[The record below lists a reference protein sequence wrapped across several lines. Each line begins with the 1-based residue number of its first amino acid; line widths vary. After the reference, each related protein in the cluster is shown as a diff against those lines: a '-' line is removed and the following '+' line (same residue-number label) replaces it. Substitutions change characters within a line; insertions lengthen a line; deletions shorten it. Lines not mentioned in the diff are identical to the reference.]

1 MAVEHVHQADIGPS
15 RQWIFVH
22 PKTAGS
28 VSLVAEFG
36 LVELPR
42 IRKVGAELAHEL
54 EDAGIASISCDG
66 QSSLQ
71 RGVGD
76 EGSGGTKRR
85 RIGLGEEGSP
95 SSGGWS

>member
-1 MAVEHVHQADIGPS
+1 MDIRSPQN
-15 RQWIFVH
+15 RC
-22 PKTAGS
+22 S

-54 EDAGIASISCDG
+54 EDAGIASSSCDR
-66 QSSLQ
+66 QSSLK

-85 RIGLGEEGSP
+85 RVALGEEGSP
-95 SSGGWS
+95 SSGGWSYIS